1 MKNSRRASSA
11 TTPVSAATSAVGPH
25 HTSATTTGIS
35 TAAVKIR
42 AAVPELAPHLEFA
55 VGICLLGKF
64 IPAAAPELPDAPRG
78 PQHVPLLHVLGQ
90 RRPARRN
97 AARASGSLPVP
108 HRVPHAENRATA
120 SR

>member
-1 MKNSRRASSA
+1 A
-11 TTPVSAATSAVGPH
+11 TI
-25 HTSATTTGIS
+25 TGIS

-42 AAVPELAPHLEFA
+42 AAVPELAPVLASELDL

-97 AARASGSLPVP
+97 AVRASGSLPAP